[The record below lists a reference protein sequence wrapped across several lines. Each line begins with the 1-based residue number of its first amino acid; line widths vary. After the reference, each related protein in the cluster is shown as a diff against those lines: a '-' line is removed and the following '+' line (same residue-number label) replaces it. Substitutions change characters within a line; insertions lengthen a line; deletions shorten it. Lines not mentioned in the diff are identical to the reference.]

1 MDVSTDIFVD
11 DLDLHDLTVCADGHG
26 IDGIIQHEAGGLF
39 DLTDIPSAVRDA
51 LKSKTTVLCGNGSHQ
66 SVFLCKLAVIRAEQ
80 SNQRTA
86 ESTTVFI
93 DLLAGNRTVDQ
104 IIFDC
109 LAVVSGNL
117 YNCRILTGIRKG
129 YGILGIGELVVTVG
143 GKLLHIVASKRK
155 VGLNLCCSVLI
166 QRDDLNKTI
175 CGNGSAAG
183 RYDFLGGKQPKG
195 NVFHFTVCANAE
207 VLIMLDGLYKADL
220 HLLTLVL
227 ERSRRFG
234 NSNILTGVDKL
245 DTVGFRVEHHPVGC
259 CDLTHLIFAKVEFTA
274 HGCAVF
280 IGSNRVHDLAILISD
295 SAVRGDNILCGDD
308 LIDRTGKSTL
318 FILRLIDGGQF
329 VSAFIYAADDGNAE
343 EHLAGFFHGD
353 GAFLCHIGLI
363 HFYYRNPAF
372 FCGII
377 LRDIEVHGRFI
388 EDIAVGSLYLDNR
401 VSLSKGQLFRRDKR
415 TFCIG
420 VEHINGGG
428 RRVSEGHCYGVAFRI
443 INLEACTGVRN
454 GLAGFSVLLHDL
466 DEAVKGC
473 IVDKVAISRPILRN
487 EHIKVGHQF
496 AAFPAGH
503 LMDGVDAVRHI
514 LGLGKAVFI
523 TGEIITLG
531 VLGNL
536 VAACGFQVHSK
547 LCAAFGCFNLC
558 FTVIGVLNNG
568 DITLY
573 DLLSYIICRL
583 IMLHGIELRLC
594 ADLMD
599 GGIKQITL

>member
-1 MDVSTDIFVD
+1 M
-11 DLDLHDLTVCADGHG
+11 
-26 IDGIIQHEAGGLF
+26 
-39 DLTDIPSAVRDA
+39 
-51 LKSKTTVLCGNGSHQ
+51 
-66 SVFLCKLAVIRAEQ
+66 
-80 SNQRTA
+80 
-86 ESTTVFI
+86 
-93 DLLAGNRTVDQ
+93 
-104 IIFDC
+104 
-109 LAVVSGNL
+109 
-117 YNCRILTGIRKG
+117 
-129 YGILGIGELVVTVG
+129 TVG
-143 GKLLHIVASKRK
+143 SKLLHIVTSKRK
-155 VGLNLCCSVLI
+155 VSLDFCRSVLI

-175 CGNGSAAG
+175 CGNGSATG
-183 RYDFLGGKQPKG
+183 RHDFLGGEQPKG
-195 NVFHFTVCANAE
+195 NVLHFTVIANAE
-207 VLIMLDGLYKADL
+207 VLILLDGLYKADL
-220 HLLTLVL
+220 HPLTLVL
-227 ERSRRFG
+227 ERSRRFCYG
-234 NSNILTGVDKL
+234 NILTGVDKL
-245 DTVGFRVEHHPVGC
+245 DAVGLRVEYHPVGC
-259 CDLTHLIFAKVEFTA
+259 SDLTHLIFAKVEFTA
-274 HGCAVF
+274 HGCAGC
-280 IGSNRVHDLAILISD
+280 IGCNGVYDLALLISD
-295 SAVRGDNILCGDD
+295 SAVLRDNILSGDD

-353 GAFLCHIGLI
+353 GAFLCHIWLI

-377 LRDIEVHGRFI
+377 LRDIEIHGRFI

-401 VSLSKGQLFRRDKR
+401 VPLSKGQLFRRNKR

-428 RRVSEGHCYGVAFRI
+428 RRVSEGHCYGIAFRI

-454 GLAGFSVLLHDL
+454 GLAGFSVLLHDF

-473 IVDKVAISRPILRN
+473 IVDKVAISRPILRD
-487 EHIKVGHQF
+487 EHIKVGHQL
-496 AAFPAGH
+496 AAFPAGN

-523 TGEIITLG
+523 TGEIITLS

-573 DLLSYIICRL
+573 DLLGHIICRL

-599 GGIKQITL
+599 GGIKQITLRGSDLSHRPVVIADILLGNELPVFVGGVGIHKGFALIDAVNSTGKRSITLRCAGFDIALGHSHREFLQNVEEAAVRDLVPVDRRRLRFGNNIANSSIHFLYGIRSRTGNEDIFKGRHAVCIGYGILVHGNAGE

>member
-1 MDVSTDIFVD
+1 M
-11 DLDLHDLTVCADGHG
+11 L
-26 IDGIIQHEAGGLF
+26 
-39 DLTDIPSAVRDA
+39 
-51 LKSKTTVLCGNGSHQ
+51 
-66 SVFLCKLAVIRAEQ
+66 
-80 SNQRTA
+80 
-86 ESTTVFI
+86 
-93 DLLAGNRTVDQ
+93 
-104 IIFDC
+104 
-109 LAVVSGNL
+109 
-117 YNCRILTGIRKG
+117 IL
-129 YGILGIGELVVTVG
+129 
-143 GKLLHIVASKRK
+143 
-155 VGLNLCCSVLI
+155 
-166 QRDDLNKTI
+166 
-175 CGNGSAAG
+175 
-183 RYDFLGGKQPKG
+183 
-195 NVFHFTVCANAE
+195 
-207 VLIMLDGLYKADL
+207 LDGLYKADF

-227 ERSRRFG
+227 ERSRRFCYG
-234 NSNILTGVDKL
+234 NILTGIDKL
-245 DTVGFRVEHHPVGC
+245 DAVGFRVEHHPVGC

-274 HGCAVF
+274 HRCAGC
-280 IGSNRVHDLAILISD
+280 IGCNSVYDLALLISD
-295 SAVRGDNILCGDD
+295 SAVLRDNILCGDD

-363 HFYYRNPAF
+363 HFYYRNPTF

-377 LRDIEVHGRFI
+377 LRDIEVHGRFV

-401 VSLSKGQLFRRDKR
+401 VPLSKGQLFRRDKR

-428 RRVSEGHCYGVAFRI
+428 CRVGEGHCYGVAVRV
-443 INLEACTGVRN
+443 INLEACTGIRDS
-454 GLAGFSVLLHDL
+454 LAGFCVLLHDL

-503 LMDGVDAVRHI
+503 LMDGVDSVRHI

-523 TGEIITLG
+523 TGEIIPLG

-547 LCAAFGCFNLC
+547 LSAAFGCFNLC

-573 DLLSYIICRL
+573 DLLGHIICRL
-583 IMLHGIELRLC
+583 IMLHGIKLRLC
-594 ADLMD
+594 TDLMN
-599 GGIKQITL
+599 GGIKQIALGGCDLSNRPVVIADILLGNELPVFVGGVGIHKGFALIDAVNSTGKRSITLRCAGFSVAFGNGHGKLLQNIEEATVRDLVPVDRRRLRFGNNIANGSVHFLHGIRCRTGNEDIFKGRHAVCISYGILVHGNAGE